1 MLHLLFACP
10 NRETCNLLTFSL
22 KLLWNAETYAS
33 WEKQSNCLKLLLLTG
48 ANSASKKNPLQSINN
63 TPSTLLV
70 LKQLILEI
78 GPAIIEDERITLLQ
92 VHKLPGLMED
102 ASNSQQLQVQF

>member
-1 MLHLLFACP
+1 MALNWSQLCV
-10 NRETCNLLTFSL
+10 
-22 KLLWNAETYAS
+22 K
-33 WEKQSNCLKLLLLTG
+33 
-48 ANSASKKNPLQSINN
+48 KKNLQSINN